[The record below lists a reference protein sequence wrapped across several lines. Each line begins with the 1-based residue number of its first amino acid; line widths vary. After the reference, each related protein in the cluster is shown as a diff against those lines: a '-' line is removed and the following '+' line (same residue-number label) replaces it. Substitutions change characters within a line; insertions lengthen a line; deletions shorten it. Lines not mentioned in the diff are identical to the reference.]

1 MSVNKLSIYIFVLT
15 LLLSCNKDKSVEEN
29 SIFMAKES
37 DLSGITFSNK
47 LVDRNDLNI
56 IEYLYYYNGA
66 GVATGDINNDGL
78 DDIFFSGNQTPDQ
91 LYLNKGNL
99 KFENITEKAGI
110 KDYKTW
116 STGVAMDDVNN
127 DGLIDIYVCKV
138 AMNDNNPD
146 DHNLLYI
153 NQGGNTFKEMSN
165 AYGLDF
171 KGFSTHA
178 GFFDYDRDGDLDM
191 YLLNQNIHNVNSYGT
206 IDKRNLKDTVAGD
219 VFHENKI

>member
-78 DDIFFSGNQTPDQ
+78 DDIYFSGNQTPDQ

-110 KDYKTW
+110 KEYRITQLPEQKDPFQ
-116 STGVAMDDVNN
+116 AMLED
-127 DGLIDIYVCKV
+127 
-138 AMNDNNPD
+138 
-146 DHNLLYI
+146 
-153 NQGGNTFKEMSN
+153 
-165 AYGLDF
+165 
-171 KGFSTHA
+171 FSTEVSTKITMEQTGESYKYIKA
-178 GFFDYDRDGDLDM
+178 IQEILQ
-191 YLLNQNIHNVNSYGT
+191 LNGVQALSPYRVN
-206 IDKRNLKDTVAGD
+206 
-219 VFHENKI
+219 F